1 MKRCNIYLVNHMISV
16 NAGENAIT
24 QKAMFNIYIDE
35 NFYIEERFRFNGKS
49 VINNSSTSQ

>member
-1 MKRCNIYLVNHMISV
+1 MISV

-24 QKAMFNIYIDE
+24 QKAMLNVYIEED
-35 NFYIEERFRFNGKS
+35 FYIVERFRFNGRS

>member
-49 VINNSSTSQ
+49 VISNSSTNQ